1 MRAERWK
8 QIEELY
14 QAALAEAPEKRAAF
28 LAQACPDDPE
38 LRGEVQS
45 LLDQQA
51 DSFLESAPLAAVRAL
66 SAGAKLGNF
75 EIVELLGR
83 GGMGEVWR
91 ARDARLKRDVAIKV
105 LPAGLARDPDRIAR
119 FEREARAASALNHPN
134 IVSIYD
140 IGRDDGT
147 YWIASELVRGD
158 TLRRMIEAGPLPA
171 PKAIEI
177 ATQVAAGLAA
187 AHAAGLVHRDLKPDN
202 IMVTRDGHVKILDFG
217 LAKQRRPA
225 AESTTL
231 SLTEQGTVVGTAGY
245 MSPEQ
250 VRGEELDQCSDLFS
264 FGVVLYEML
273 SGRRAFAGASSV
285 EVMNAVLKEEPPDLP
300 ASAPRAL
307 DRIVRRCLDK
317 EPDRRFQSAADLGF
331 ALQSLSLSPPRA
343 ERPKRR
349 AWLKWAA
356 LVLTAGIATVLV
368 YLKHEPG
375 SRPPHNLERL
385 TFDTGLQ
392 FGPTWSPDGGF
403 IAYSSDRAGKFDIW
417 VQQVG
422 AVIPIKITT
431 RPGHNWQP
439 DWSPD
444 GNQIVFRS
452 EGEGG
457 GLFVT
462 PALGGSERRIS
473 SFGYHPKWSPD
484 GRLILFGNT
493 FVSWLSK
500 LYIVGL
506 DGEPPREILTDFLNK
521 SQIAERAAAWY
532 PASNRVSIWGEGVH
546 GSGFWT
552 VSLDGTGA
560 VESRATPRVAELL
573 SKFASHG
580 FQRAQFR
587 WAPSGQAIYL
597 EAEWNGVR
605 NIWKIAAEPPTMR
618 FVALERL
625 TAGPGPDSDLA
636 ISTDGKRL
644 AYAARTER
652 VRIWSYPFDARSG
665 RILGDGNAVTPAG
678 LDAWRADISPDGQK
692 LAYVVNRAGRYEL
705 WQTSLPEGPATLLLR
720 GPDTNPRWSPD
731 SRRLGYSESGPD
743 NAHGIVLLP
752 QGGGSVDPVTSAAFE
767 GDIEDWSPD
776 GQWIVALQAIQNQPR
791 RPELRIVLLPLS
803 AAPKA
808 ETRARLVTSSQSEG
822 IYEGIYEVRLS
833 PNGRWIVFEAVKGG
847 IGPGGAT
854 NATLCVVPVSG
865 GAWTRI
871 TDGQFWDDKPRW
883 SPDGK
888 TIFYISSRNGFLN
901 VRGIH
906 FDPEQGRPQGQ
917 PFQVTSFDSPKLMVA
932 DDLGWLSMSL
942 SHDRLVFSMKETSG
956 SIWALHD
963 VDK

>member
-1 MRAERWK
+1 MALLPARA
-8 QIEELY
+8 I
-14 QAALAEAPEKRAAF
+14 
-28 LAQACPDDPE
+28 
-38 LRGEVQS
+38 
-45 LLDQQA
+45 LLDTR
-51 DSFLESAPLAAVRAL
+51 SVMS
-66 SAGAKLGNF
+66 
-75 EIVELLGR
+75 
-83 GGMGEVWR
+83 
-91 ARDARLKRDVAIKV
+91 
-105 LPAGLARDPDRIAR
+105 
-119 FEREARAASALNHPN
+119 
-134 IVSIYD
+134 D
-140 IGRDDGT
+140 IGRRPRGFRFGT
-147 YWIASELVRGD
+147 FEVDAAAGEIHKRGRKVKLQQQPFEILVALLERPGEVVTREELRQRIWPGDSVLDFERGLNRAINRIRDALGDSAGSPRFVETIPRRGYRFIAEVQDLDPSLAPKPASKRPEEAARQTSVSPALDVDADAPSYIETLPRRDSRFIAPVDSPTPQPNGKPGLPLAGSRKWWLFVAAMALLGATGIAAIVAYVKHQSSSG
-158 TLRRMIEAGPLPA
+158 TLR
-171 PKAIEI
+171 
-177 ATQVAAGLAA
+177 
-187 AHAAGLVHRDLKPDN
+187 
-202 IMVTRDGHVKILDFG
+202 
-217 LAKQRRPA
+217 
-225 AESTTL
+225 TL
-231 SLTEQGTVVGTAGY
+231 T
-245 MSPEQ
+245 
-250 VRGEELDQCSDLFS
+250 
-264 FGVVLYEML
+264 
-273 SGRRAFAGASSV
+273 
-285 EVMNAVLKEEPPDLP
+285 
-300 ASAPRAL
+300 
-307 DRIVRRCLDK
+307 
-317 EPDRRFQSAADLGF
+317 
-331 ALQSLSLSPPRA
+331 
-343 ERPKRR
+343 
-349 AWLKWAA
+349 
-356 LVLTAGIATVLV
+356 
-368 YLKHEPG
+368 
-375 SRPPHNLERL
+375 RL
-385 TFDTGLQ
+385 TFDAGLQ
-392 FGPTWSPDGGF
+392 SGPTWSPDGRF
-403 IAYSSDRAGKFDIW
+403 IAYASDRGGKFDIW

-422 AVIPIKITT
+422 DVTPIRITT

-457 GLFVT
+457 GLFVV
-462 PALGGSERRIS
+462 PALGGPERKIS

-484 GRLILFGNT
+484 GRQILFGNT
-493 FVSWLSK
+493 FVSWLNK

-506 DGEPPREILTDFLNK
+506 DGEPPREILTDFLKK
-521 SQIAERAAAWY
+521 SESAERAVAWY
-532 PASNRVSIWGEGVH
+532 PASNRVSIWAEGAH

-552 VSLDGTGA
+552 LSLDGTGA
-560 VESRATPRVAELL
+560 VESRATPRVAELV
-573 SKFASHG
+573 SKFASYE
-580 FQRAQFR
+580 RAQFR

-605 NIWKIAAEPPTMR
+605 NIWKITVDRSTMR

-625 TAGPGPDSDLA
+625 TAGPGPDGDLA

-692 LAYVVNRAGRYEL
+692 LAYMVNRAGRYEL

-720 GPDTNPRWSPD
+720 GPDTPSSPRWSPD
-731 SRRLGYSESGPD
+731 SRHLGYTESGPD

-767 GDIEDWSPD
+767 GDVEDWSAD
-776 GQWIVALQAIQNQPR
+776 GQWIVATQAIQDQPR

-833 PNGRWIVFEAVKGG
+833 PDGRWIVFEAVKGG

-901 VRGIH
+901 VWGIH

-932 DDLGWLSMSL
+932 DDMEWLSMSL